1 MAFTAKY
8 SDLATLAQSSV
19 FLSRVT
25 GAVANYAKFIIGEAT
40 SVQFHQLRMN
50 KFATVAIYNPGLYA
64 AQILWLC
71 AIDPAFSGESSSP
84 IDPSSANVNDTTL
97 DTVVQTAINNTI
109 LQF

>member
-25 GAVANYAKFIIGEAT
+25 GAVSNYAKFIIGEAT

-50 KFATVAIYNPGLYA
+50 KFAAIAIFNPSQFA
-64 AQILWLC
+64 TQILWLC
-71 AIDPAFSGESSSP
+71 AIDPAFSGSSASP
-84 IDPSSANVNDTTL
+84 IDPSAAFVNDATL
-97 DTVVQTAINNTI
+97 DSVVQTAINNTI

>member
-8 SDLATLAQSSV
+8 SDLATLALNNV

-25 GAVANYAKFIIGEAT
+25 GAVANYAKSIIGESAAT
-40 SVQFHQLRMN
+40 QFHSLRMS
-50 KFATVAIYNPGLYA
+50 KFAAVAVYSPGQFA
-64 AQILWLC
+64 QQILWLC
-71 AIDPAFSGESSSP
+71 AIDPAFSGQSSSP
-84 IDPSSANVNDTTL
+84 IDPSAANVSDTTL

>member
-8 SDLATLAQSSV
+8 IDLATLVQSNI
-19 FLSRVT
+19 FQSRVT

-40 SVQFHQLRMN
+40 TVQFHQLRMT
-50 KFATVAIYNPGLYA
+50 KFAAQAIYNPQLFA
-64 AQILWLC
+64 AQIYWLC
-71 AIDPAFSGESSSP
+71 AIDPAFSGQSAVP
-84 IDPSSANVNDTTL
+84 IDPSAANVNDATL